1 MKRGFTLIELL
12 VVIAIIGVLTSL
24 TVPAVQ
30 AARESSRLSFCRNN
44 AAQLAKGLIRL
55 DSSMTGLPSG
65 GWGNAWLGVPER
77 GSIQKQPGG
86 WAFAVLPYIEEEAV
100 YKSLEGVTTA
110 TAADRY
116 KAALA
121 APVSLFACPSRR
133 SAAPLPVY
141 AGSFRTAVP
150 GALTIEKATRTD
162 YAANAGTSAKCPPLS
177 ILKGMPIGTG
187 GNSIQIEG
195 CHNASHKNGGSPI
208 RASINGVL
216 NGHIDHDDDHL
227 GPCGSCSGNA
237 TYAGPADLA
246 TGDAWC
252 SDMTLTGRFAA
263 GRDSGIPELQNG
275 LIYRRSRT
283 VPAAIKDGL
292 TNTYLIGEKFVAAD
306 EVSSGMAE
314 GDQRPAYVG
323 YSSDVIRWAHE
334 PPTRDSAET
343 AAPNAFGSGHA
354 AGWTAAYADGS
365 VRTLSFDIDPE
376 VHKLMAGRA
385 DGQVRL
391 P

>member
-1 MKRGFTLIELL
+1 MNRGFTLVELL

-24 TVPAVQ
+24 TVPVVQ

-44 AAQLAKGLIRL
+44 AAQLAKGLIQL
-55 DSSMTGLPSG
+55 DSSMTGFPSG
-65 GWGNAWLGVPER
+65 GWGNAWLGIPER
-77 GSIQKQPGG
+77 GSIQRQPGG

-100 YKSLEGVTTA
+100 YKSLEGVTAA
-110 TAADRY
+110 TAEDRY

-121 APVSLFACPSRR
+121 APVSLFVCPSRR

-150 GALTIEKATRTD
+150 LALAIDKATRTD

-177 ILKGMPIGTG
+177 ILKGLPIGSG
-187 GNSIQIEG
+187 GDSVEIDG
-195 CHNASHKNGGSPI
+195 CHNASHQNGGQPI
-208 RASINGVL
+208 RASIKGVL
-216 NGHIDHDDDHL
+216 NGHINHADDHL

-237 TYAGPADLA
+237 SYVGPDDLA
-246 TGDAWC
+246 MGDDWC
-252 SDMTLTGRFAA
+252 SDMTLTARFAA

-275 LIYRRSRT
+275 LIYRMSRT

-314 GDQRPAYVG
+314 GDQRPAFVG